1 MTLAERIDKISN
13 IGSDEMVVEYYLCD
27 MPKRIDQSK
36 AAARAMDWAWCEIL
50 DYAYPGTSDISK
62 NASAAYDREVV

>member
-1 MTLAERIDKISN
+1 MTLAERIEKISN
-13 IGSDEMVVEYYLCD
+13 IGADEMVVEYYLAD

-50 DYAYPGTSDISK
+50 DYAYPNTSNTADA
-62 NASAAYDREVV
+62 ASAAYDREVA